1 MCFEGTGHTIGPPC
15 TRKEFDAA
23 VKAAAFAALPQA
35 DRLPTI
41 GGWRVSDRSG
51 VFWFS
56 TLQAD
61 ESERVP
67 GAVRARVES
76 SNTVRWFCPDEARE
90 HEIRSA
96 GWQKAPTMDLAA
108 VRIVRLDGYPH
119 RPSVAAPLRERP

>member
-1 MCFEGTGHTIGPPC
+1 MIPTKCAVCGKPLVYPRYGDKPMCFEGTGHTIGPPC

-76 SNTVRWFCPDEARE
+76 SNTVRWFCPDEHRE
-90 HEIRSA
+90 RAIESA
-96 GWQKAPTMDLAA
+96 GFVKRDA
-108 VRIVRLDGYPH
+108 
-119 RPSVAAPLRERP
+119 